1 MFCFLCHSWWV
12 GAMWRGRAWKE
23 NRREDWAVCLLGG
36 EAPEQKESGQW
47 CGENGDSRGIVF
59 DFCFVVISVL
69 SVVDWMVQICLSF
82 YEVKNKQASWFSNKI
97 ERLYWEQWYI
107 NLNVAQHLK
116 VHSSKY
122 HHPKVVDPGGAVAC
136 FVCQTKF
143 LLMSH
148 SY

>member
-1 MFCFLCHSWWV
+1 
-12 GAMWRGRAWKE
+12 
-23 NRREDWAVCLLGG
+23 
-36 EAPEQKESGQW
+36 
-47 CGENGDSRGIVF
+47 
-59 DFCFVVISVL
+59 
-69 SVVDWMVQICLSF
+69 MVQICLSF

-107 NLNVAQHLK
+107 NLNVTQHIK

-136 FVCQTKF
+136 SVCQTKS

-148 SY
+148 SYYLVFSLLHLDIFFGVGCCSPPFVFLICVSNV